1 MPGVVVSLAPVLIK
15 VISNNVTESGEKVYE
30 DEKFFQAWK
39 VVSFFLDTRK
49 KEKRCSQGGSIT
61 WVNEALAK
69 HYILMNFLLSSYS
82 YYVLAYLFF
91 IIISWLITDTY
102 IIQHKMRIYELCNVS
117 EPNAK
122 DSLIRIKR
130 PKKIGIN
137 ARAKEHKSESKKK
150 FWRQFKK
157 KSEGK

>member
-1 MPGVVVSLAPVLIK
+1 MPGVVVVSLAPVLIK

-122 DSLIRIKR
+122 DSQIRIKR
-130 PKKIGIN
+130 PKKN
-137 ARAKEHKSESKKK
+137 WHKRASQ
-150 FWRQFKK
+150 RT
-157 KSEGK
+157 